1 MHLRQF
7 FRRLLVRIQVVL
19 TIKRSQ
25 VENKSGEVI
34 SPESTPC
41 LINPETVRTAS
52 NVLDFPLRTLS
63 GITSGIPLGGALSGI
78 IEPLIEITGH
88 IKQTSSNA
96 QGLVQLAARIECIT
110 PIIDDMA
117 KTNPSKGQTIVQELQ
132 RELASMTQDLKDAGS
147 KGKLGQFF
155 SSADKGS
162 PLERHN
168 TALVK
173 LIAGYTGVKVDE
185 VLGSLR
191 KIEGSKLQGSS
202 SRKRES
208 GSPGGHGHIGG
219 EGGEGGG
226 PQLEMDPDERYRIG
240 NISGGTGGTGGNGIE
255 VGGKGGTGKG
265 PVIIYCSTISFGS
278 STPPDY
284 WTHASPT
291 VPAFIGPATY
301 GVYEM

>member
-1 MHLRQF
+1 M
-7 FRRLLVRIQVVL
+7 
-19 TIKRSQ
+19 KRSQ
-25 VENKSGEVI
+25 
-34 SPESTPC
+34 
-41 LINPETVRTAS
+41 TVRTAS
-52 NVLDFPLRTLS
+52 NVLDFALRTLS
-63 GITSGIPLGGALSGI
+63 GVTSGIPPGGALSGI
-78 IEPLIEITGH
+78 IEPLLKITGH
-88 IKQTSSNA
+88 IEQTSVNT
-96 QGLVQLAARIECIT
+96 QGLVQLAARIERIT
-110 PIIDDMA
+110 PIINDMA
-117 KTNPSKGQTIVQELQ
+117 QANPSKGQTIVQELQ
-132 RELASMTQDLKDAGS
+132 RELASMTHDLKDAGS

-202 SRKRES
+202 SRKPTIVLGDLKGES
-208 GSPGGHGHIGG
+208 GSPGAHGHIGGEGG

-226 PQLEMDPDERYRIG
+226 PQLELDPDERYRIG

-265 PVIIYCSTISFGS
+265 PVTSMLRRSVR
-278 STPPDY
+278 PDSV
-284 WTHASPT
+284 TAEPQ
-291 VPAFIGPATY
+291 
-301 GVYEM
+301 

>member
-7 FRRLLVRIQVVL
+7 FRRLLVRIQVVF
-19 TIKRSQ
+19 TIKQSQ
-25 VENKSGEVI
+25 VENKSGQVI
-34 SPESTPC
+34 SQERTPG
-41 LINPETVRTAS
+41 LINPETVRPAS
-52 NVLDFPLRTLS
+52 NVLDFALRTLS
-63 GITSGIPLGGALSGI
+63 GITSGIPLDGALSGI
-78 IEPLIEITGH
+78 IEPLLDITGH
-88 IKQTSSNA
+88 IEQTSVNA
-96 QGLVQLAARIECIT
+96 QGLVQLAARIERIT

-117 KTNPSKGQTIVQELQ
+117 QTNPSKGQTIVQELQ
-132 RELASMTQDLKDAGS
+132 QELASMTHDLKDAGS
-147 KGKLGQFF
+147 KSKLGQFF

-202 SRKRES
+202 SRKPTIVLGDLKGES

-226 PQLEMDPDERYRIG
+226 PRLEMDPNERYRIG

-255 VGGKGGTGKG
+255 VGGKGGAGKG
-265 PVIIYCSTISFGS
+265 PVISMLRRSMR
-278 STPPDY
+278 
-284 WTHASPT
+284 
-291 VPAFIGPATY
+291 PATA
-301 GVYEM
+301 EPQ